1 MSAANSEDFAW
12 VTIQVPF
19 GADELRSWLDDLET
33 LFRVNSLLEIT
44 YWQQESEHRAH
55 LGGRNL
61 SNGRLME
68 LELRFVYT
76 EMGVV
81 VGYSDGLKRSTAF
94 AVEPADRDGTR
105 LRITD
110 DYSGWSEAERQ
121 ARLDEVDRSLPQWG
135 RDLYLYFRRW
145 RRWSWLTPWRWYVTR
160 VWIRMKPSARRI
172 TRWLL
177 WITLAEFAAFL
188 VVFAVFVLERSR

>member
-1 MSAANSEDFAW
+1 MSAADSEDCAW
-12 VTIQVPF
+12 VSIQVPF
-19 GADELRSWLDDLET
+19 GTDELRPWLDDLET

-44 YWQQESEHRAH
+44 RWQQKSGHRAH
-55 LGGRNL
+55 LDGRNL
-61 SNGRLME
+61 SNGRLMD
-68 LELRFVYT
+68 LELQFESSET
-76 EMGVV
+76 GVV
-81 VGYSDGLKRSTAF
+81 VTYSEGLKRSTAF
-94 AVEPADRDGTR
+94 AVEPAGGDGAR

-110 DYSGWSEAERQ
+110 DYTGWSEAERQ

-145 RRWSWLTPWRWYVTR
+145 HRWSWLTPWRWYVTR
-160 VWIRMKPSARRI
+160 VWIRMKPSGRRI

-177 WITLAEFAAFL
+177 WITLAELAAFL